1 VAGSE
6 LETALTLL
14 RTHHKDHAKRLLREH
29 DLSGSGDWET
39 LIERVEH
46 GVTDKTIPL
55 DSLVATLDAAEEHG
69 HQHVFLYHLAKS
81 KRAALADVKRVEK
94 AAQKEGLDGVFNVRT
109 RVVDVPRKPVCTS
122 IRHDGER
129 LRLKWVERRAWEEP
143 LEGRDEQEGNVVWRG
158 FEQHEARAVNTLRFD
173 FESGDVE
180 LRISDAGKVSRRDY
194 KRRLDGYAVETRWLL
209 DWDELEKVSV
219 ARALPHIKVADGKEV
234 RVRANTY
241 FTARGMKVSFTSD
254 ASTTDVREDPVYQA
268 GDTEASKEGQ
278 DHRLL
283 NVYWLPGDHIPLTR
297 EVHTYLYA
305 DGEGNELRLS
315 ADYSEE
321 EVAYVLSRIRDL
333 ARP

>member
-1 VAGSE
+1 VASSE
-6 LETALTLL
+6 VEIALKLL

-29 DLSGSGDWET
+29 KLSGSGDWEA
-39 LIERVEH
+39 LIERVER
-46 GVTDKTIPL
+46 GVADETIPF
-55 DSLVATLDAAEEHG
+55 DTLVATLDAAEEHG
-69 HQHVFLYHLAKS
+69 HQHVFLYHLPKS

-109 RVVDVPRKPVCTS
+109 RVVDLPKKPVCTS
-122 IRHDGER
+122 IRHDGEHIR
-129 LRLKWVERRAWEEP
+129 VKWVERREWEEP
-143 LEGRDEQEGNVVWRG
+143 LDGDEQEGSVVWRG
-158 FEQHEARAVNTLRFD
+158 FQQHEARAVNTLRID
-173 FESGDVE
+173 LDSGDVE
-180 LRISDAGKVSRRDY
+180 LRISDAGKESRKDY
-194 KRRLDGYAVETRWLL
+194 KSRLEGYTEETEWLL
-209 DWDELEKVSV
+209 DWDDLEKVSM
-219 ARALPHIKVADGKEV
+219 ARALPRIKGADGEEV

-241 FTARGMKVSFTSD
+241 FTARGAKVSCTSD
-254 ASTTDVREDPVYQA
+254 ASTSDVREDPVYKA
-268 GDTEASKEGQ
+268 GDTEAKKEGQ

-283 NVYWLPGDHIPLTR
+283 NVYWLPGDQIPLTR